1 MQVSFEASFARDL
14 KRLKDRRLRERVRQI
29 IEEAK
34 NAKNL
39 VDIKN
44 LNKISGY
51 TTFYRIRFGDYRVGI
66 EVVRGEIIFVRILHR
81 KEIYRYFP

>member
-1 MQVSFEASFARDL
+1 LQVVFEASFARDL
-14 KRLKDRRLRERVRQI
+14 KRIKDRRLRERVRQI

-34 NAKNL
+34 NAENL
-39 VDIKN
+39 GEIKS

-51 TTFYRIRFGDYRVGI
+51 KTFYRIRFGDYRVGI
-66 EVVRGEIIFVRILHR
+66 EVVKGEIIFVRVLHR

>member
-1 MQVSFEASFARDL
+1 VQVSFEASFARDL

-66 EVVRGEIIFVRILHR
+66 EVVRGEIIFVRVLHR